1 MRRHRSI
8 ARAPH
13 VFCNVLEP
21 LRDGARPVAEY
32 GCTFQRPE
40 VNMKTP
46 HYDEKEVTNSF
57 FRHAPALAWLALFGV
72 FAVGGALSRDEP
84 RQMAK
89 VPPLPPCRSNSTV
102 VRDAAVIAHEELD
115 PAGVGLN
122 STR

>member
-1 MRRHRSI
+1 
-8 ARAPH
+8 
-13 VFCNVLEP
+13 LEP

-46 HYDEKEVTNSF
+46 HYDEKEVTHSF

-72 FAVGGALSRDEP
+72 FAVGGALTRDEP
-84 RQMAK
+84 RQMAGLAIAAQLEASESAAAAS
-89 VPPLPPCRSNSTV
+89 VSQHATV

-115 PAGVGLN
+115 PAGVGLT